1 MKNYEKHNISIPLSK
16 VDAFLAAMDNK
27 GTSPEENARIAQ
39 ELIAALRE
47 ARENLNKGIN
57 QKNLTVCIGKAAYV
71 DPADLQKFLSRE
83 IPRLTIYNTR
93 KPNRHMGLYM
103 KHTPQFYMNH
113 QPKKKSGARP
123 IHKKKGA

>member
-1 MKNYEKHNISIPLSK
+1 MQKFEKHNISVPLAK
-16 VDAFLAAMDNK
+16 VDAFLGALDRK
-27 GTSPEENARIAQ
+27 GVSPEESARIAQ

-57 QKNLTVCIGKAAYV
+57 EKNLTVCIGKAAYV

-93 KPNRHMGLYM
+93 KPNRYMGLYM
-103 KHTPQFYMNH
+103 KHTPQFYLNH
-113 QPKKKSGARP
+113 QPKKKTGARA
-123 IHKKKGA
+123 IHKPKGK